1 MIPQATLHPEIV
13 ELVGSSGSAGEAH
26 DDGRQEFEGWRR
38 ARQEARV
45 QGQDG
50 ATWALN
56 KSFSNF
62 PPDSAG
68 FAWKLSI
75 LPAPGQIH
83 QWHWRNTGDGQGN
96 LLQSGRQVQAR
107 IGGESQDRK
116 HQHLPS
122 ILPTSHS
129 TRVKHAESEDL
140 RNQDNSGQRTTK
152 YGPLFANHQVSEDP
166 SIRDA
171 IEHQQAGGEEHA
183 GAALVAV
190 GRQDGVD
197 LVFDF
202 CLELVCARLLPPFH
216 LLN

>member
-1 MIPQATLHPEIV
+1 MLPQVTLHPEIV
-13 ELVGSSGSAGEAH
+13 ELVGSSGSADEAD
-26 DDGRQEFEGWRR
+26 DDGRQEFEGWWR

-152 YGPLFANHQVSEDP
+152 YGPMLAEHQVSEDQ

-171 IEHQQAGGEEHA
+171 IEHQHTGREEHI
-183 GAALVAV
+183 GAAPD
-190 GRQDGVD
+190 DGAGHD
-197 LVFDF
+197 GLDP
-202 CLELVCARLLPPFH
+202 VCTR
-216 LLN
+216 